1 MHGVNNAY
9 KTSNTTY
16 RRVSALRKRE
26 VARQR
31 SSHSAYLENLTVSG
45 KTALAQVQAD
55 YAANSTRFT

>member
-9 KTSNTTY
+9 KTSNTALGRISTL
-16 RRVSALRKRE
+16 RRRE
-26 VARQR
+26 ITRQR